1 MLHAF
6 RSLRPLT
13 PPALQH
19 LRGLRRQ
26 TAWVATTVIAS
37 TLLIACGSS
46 VVNPVTGQ
54 AERSV
59 MDEPAEIAEGRK
71 AHEQVLKEY
80 RVYANPQVQAYV
92 NALGQKLASQSHR
105 SHLDWTFTVLDSPE
119 VNAFALPGGYV
130 YVTRGI
136 MAYLDS
142 EAELAGVIGHEIGHV
157 TARHGAQR
165 ATQQQTAGLGVLAAT
180 VLGAVLEGAGV
191 RGATNLAG
199 QVSQAA
205 AAGYIAS
212 YSREQESQADE
223 LGAEYL
229 VRNHFNPQNMVDVIE
244 VLKNQERFAA
254 DTAQAEGR
262 QAPTGNTWLSSHPS
276 NDQRLADIRNIA
288 LQYQTA
294 AHHYDDDGRTRYLQV
309 INGMVFG
316 DSREEGVVRGPY
328 FVHEGL
334 GMALTAPSGWR
345 VSNGADAITLIN
357 APGDA
362 GLVVTVLP
370 PSAQGAH
377 EALLRQLLNAGQN
390 RVEGQVDKR
399 NLHGLNATH
408 FDGMVRNAQGRT
420 EAVHLTLAD
429 GPANHRYLM
438 RYVARDASALQR
450 ADAQTREAEASLRAI
465 TSSDLSIARPWMI
478 KTIGFP
484 KGGFSEMARGSAL
497 AAFMP
502 ATQAEGQLRLMNSAY
517 GQSGQGRSQMPGH
530 VGEPRPGQMVKTVV
544 H

>member
-1 MLHAF
+1 MVLAMLA
-6 RSLRPLT
+6 
-13 PPALQH
+13 
-19 LRGLRRQ
+19 G
-26 TAWVATTVIAS
+26 
-37 TLLIACGSS
+37 CGSA
-46 VVNPVTGQ
+46 VVNPVTGLS
-54 AERSV
+54 ERSV
-59 MDEPAEIAEGRK
+59 MDEPTEIAEGRK

-80 RVYANPQVQAYV
+80 RAYANPQVQAYV
-92 NALGQKLASQSHR
+92 NTIGQKLAAQSHR
-105 SHLDWTFTVLDSPE
+105 AQLDWTFTVLDSPE

-205 AAGYIAS
+205 AQGYIAS

-229 VRNHFNPQNMVDVIE
+229 VRNHYHPQNMVDVIN

-254 DTAQAEGR
+254 DTARAEGH
-262 QAPTGNTWLSSHPS
+262 QPPSGNTWLSSHPS

-288 LQYQTA
+288 LSYQTKA
-294 AHHYDDDGRTRYLQV
+294 MRYDDDGRARYLQT
-309 INGMVFG
+309 INGMAFG
-316 DSREEGVVRGPY
+316 DSREEGVVRGPH

-334 GMALTAPSGWR
+334 GVALTAPSGWR
-345 VSNGADAITLIN
+345 VNNGAEAITLVN

-370 PSAQGAH
+370 QGAQGTH
-377 EALLRQLLNAGQN
+377 EDLLRQLLKADQN
-390 RVEGQVDKR
+390 RVEGRTDKR
-399 NLHGLNATH
+399 SLHGLSATH
-408 FDGMVRNAQGRT
+408 FDGVVRNAQGNS
-420 EAVHLTLAD
+420 AAIHLTLAD
-429 GPANHRYLM
+429 GPGNRKYLM

-465 TSSDLSIARPWMI
+465 TAADRDIARPWSI
-478 KTIGFP
+478 KSVGFP
-484 KGGFSEMARGSAL
+484 KGGFADMARNSAL

-502 ATQAEGQLRLMNSAY
+502 ATQAEGQLRLMNGAY
-517 GQSGQGRSQMPGH
+517 GDQGAQEANSTEAPNPAIT
-530 VGEPRPGQMVKTVV
+530 PRPGQTVKTVV
-544 H
+544 R